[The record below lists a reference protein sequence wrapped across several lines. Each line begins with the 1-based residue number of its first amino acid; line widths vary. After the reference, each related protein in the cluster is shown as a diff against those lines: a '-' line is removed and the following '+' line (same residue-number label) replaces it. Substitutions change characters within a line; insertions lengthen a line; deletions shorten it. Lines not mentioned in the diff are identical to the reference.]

1 MKNFIL
7 SSLLLLTFLNFNL
20 SAQQIS
26 PQEFINE
33 HIKEDFNN
41 PNESFEVLTNA
52 DNYFILDR
60 GDYLLSRNNK
70 ESEYAIIARNS
81 IVTNF
86 VLKTEIRIGPS
97 ENKKAS
103 LGIILKA
110 QEDGNGAIIFEI
122 NKNREYRIKQLVM
135 DKYKN
140 LTQKNRKEGWI
151 KNKLINGIDENNSI
165 EIRSENNLYDIYI
178 NDAYLTTFSVPELS
192 SGSCGLIISPAT
204 KARVSYYHINTK
216 KPISVVTNLE
226 KEEDNHNT
234 SLNIEKSNERVKII
248 NDKNAQLDE
257 LNKKIENLNNIIS
270 ALELENKNISK
281 LSGEV
286 DNLNNVISAL
296 EKENKNITKL
306 KQVNVNQQQSLK
318 KKTDEI
324 SELNQTIN
332 TKKNEIS
339 NLNKKN
345 SELLS
350 SSSKQEKQI
359 KRLQHSVKDLRVA
372 ENEVSKNNKELNQN
386 ISKLEKEIRTQKS
399 ANTQLI
405 KKLEK
410 SNNELN
416 TLQKTQEQH
425 DNTTKSLNT
434 RINNLN
440 NQNNLLTAELK
451 NANDKN
457 IVLENTNQDLK
468 KLFVE
473 KDFELNGVKKSEINN
488 ITKNKTLISK
498 NSLAS
503 KSIYTVQFGVYLK
516 EQDYNEIKNI
526 DNIWYNTTELGT
538 YVYYSGEF
546 QVADEAAAHKN
557 DLISKGFKNAFVV
570 TKKK

>member
-1 MKNFIL
+1 MKHFIL
-7 SSLLLLTFLNFNL
+7 SSLLLLTILSYNL
-20 SAQQIS
+20 TAQQIS
-26 PQEFINE
+26 SQEFINE

-41 PNESFEVLTNA
+41 SNESFEVLTTT

-81 IVTNF
+81 IVSDF
-86 VLKTEIRIGPS
+86 ILKTEIRIGPS

-103 LGIILKA
+103 IGVILKA
-110 QEDGNGAIIFEI
+110 QADGNGAIIFEI
-122 NKNREYRIKQLVM
+122 NKKREYRIKQLVV
-135 DKYKN
+135 DKYQN
-140 LTQKNRKEGWI
+140 ISQQNRKEGWI

-178 NDAYLTTFSVPELS
+178 NDTYLTTFSVPELS

-204 KARVSYYHINTK
+204 KARVSFYHINTK
-216 KPISVVTNLE
+216 QQHSVTNTL
-226 KEEDNHNT
+226 KEQDNQNT
-234 SLNIEKSNERVKII
+234 SSNIENSNERIKII
-248 NDKNAQLDE
+248 NDKNAQLNE
-257 LNKKIENLNNIIS
+257 LNKKIENLNNIVS
-270 ALELENKNISK
+270 ALELENKNMSK

-286 DNLNNVISAL
+286 EDLNNIISAL
-296 EKENKNITKL
+296 EKENKNIPKL
-306 KQVNVNQQQSLK
+306 NQVNVNQQKSLK
-318 KKTDEI
+318 EKTEEI
-324 SELNQTIN
+324 TELNQTIN
-332 TKKNEIS
+332 SKKNEIS
-339 NLNKKN
+339 NLNKQN
-345 SELLS
+345 TELLS
-350 SSSKQEKQI
+350 TSSKQEKQI
-359 KRLQHSVKDLRVA
+359 KILQHSVKDLRVA
-372 ENEVSKNNKELNQN
+372 ENEASKNNNELNQT
-386 ISKLEKEIRTQKS
+386 ISKLEQQIRTQKS

-410 SNNELN
+410 ANNELDR
-416 TLQKTQEQH
+416 LQNTQEKH
-425 DNTTKSLNT
+425 DKVTKNLNS
-434 RINNLN
+434 RIQNLN
-440 NQNNLLTAELK
+440 NNNNLLTTELK

-457 IVLENTNQDLK
+457 IILENTNQHLK

-488 ITKNKTLISK
+488 IANNTPSVTKNL
-498 NSLAS
+498 LGS

-526 DNIWYNTTELGT
+526 GNIWYNTTEQGT

-570 TKKK
+570 TINK